1 MSNLQDLFGNDFPQ
15 ELISSSYDLSE
26 LGSSNFAWGYE
37 DILRVIEYCYEERLA
52 ILGGDVLCLSDA
64 GIDYEV
70 RSVHCKCI
78 HCGMFTMFTSNLGAT
93 PFEDGYHCD
102 NPDCEFCFP
111 DLGFKCHIVQADPKH
126 SGEKK
131 RKD

>member
-1 MSNLQDLFGNDFPQ
+1 MNRNFRINEKMSDKVVN
-15 ELISSSYDLSE
+15 EM
-26 LGSSNFAWGYE
+26 E
-37 DILRVIEYCYEERLA
+37 DY
-52 ILGGDVLCLSDA
+52 LSDA

-102 NPDCEFCFP
+102 NPDCENNFSVP
-111 DLGFKCHIVQADPKH
+111 DDGGDWKLNGFEWVY
-126 SGEKK
+126 
-131 RKD
+131 